1 MNHLS
6 PGRVIT
12 SRKEEPALGSRN
24 AFLAEA
30 RKWADQKY
38 KEGRNNDTVFGRW
51 YPMNWQP
58 WCDMFVSYCAERTG
72 NAAAVGKFAYCPS
85 HVEFFRNRGQWYS
98 AQAQARV
105 GDVVFFHNGDG
116 VAYHVGIVLADAEP
130 GTSVKTVEGNTSS
143 GAAGSQNNGDGVY
156 YRTRPRSMI
165 LGFGRP
171 TFATL
176 AGDTAPAD
184 PGRWTVKRGQTLS
197 AIATLCGTTV
207 SALLSLNPGI
217 DHPDRITEG
226 QELTVPATAKP
237 APDKPSPPTP
247 DTHRRDH
254 DETSAGRASID
265 GHEYGPGAYGPHI
278 TALGKA
284 LMDKGF
290 GRHYAEGP
298 GPRWSQADQRNYA
311 DFQRSLGFTGADAD
325 GIPGPV
331 SLRKL
336 LAPAPTKAKPT
347 QPQEPAP
354 AKPAQP
360 KPAKPADPLE
370 KAKPAP
376 ADPLGKGLWTMEK
389 NADGS
394 ITFRPAKLA
403 SKKDAARATLVTAA

>member
-1 MNHLS
+1 
-6 PGRVIT
+6 
-12 SRKEEPALGSRN
+12 
-24 AFLAEA
+24 
-30 RKWADQKY
+30 
-38 KEGRNNDTVFGRW
+38 
-51 YPMNWQP
+51 MNWQP

-98 AQAQARV
+98 AQAQAKA

-116 VAYHVGIVLADAEP
+116 VAYHVGIVLADADP

-171 TFATL
+171 AFATL
-176 AGDTAPAD
+176 ASDTAPAD

-197 AIATLCGTTV
+197 AIAALCGTTV

-254 DETSAGRASID
+254 DETSAGRVSID
-265 GHEYGPGAYGPHI
+265 GHEYGSGAYGPHI
-278 TALGKA
+278 TVLGKA
-284 LMDKGF
+284 LVDKGF

-298 GPRWSQADQRNYA
+298 GPRWSQTDQRNYA

-336 LAPAPTKAKPT
+336 LAPAPTKAKP
-347 QPQEPAP
+347 
-354 AKPAQP
+354 AQP
-360 KPAKPADPLE
+360 KPAKPADPPE
-370 KAKPAP
+370 KAKPTP
-376 ADPLGKGLWTMEK
+376 ADPLGEGLWTMEK

-394 ITFRPAKLA
+394 ITFHPVKPT
-403 SKKDAARATLVTAA
+403 SKKDAVRAELTRAVPEPVTAA